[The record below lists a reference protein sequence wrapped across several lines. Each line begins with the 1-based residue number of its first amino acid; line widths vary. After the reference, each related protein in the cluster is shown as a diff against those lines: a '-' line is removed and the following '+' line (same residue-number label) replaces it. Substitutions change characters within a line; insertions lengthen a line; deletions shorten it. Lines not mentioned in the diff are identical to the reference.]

1 MAEEPATPKRRLK
14 KQETLREKAE
24 KAAAS
29 STKEPRR
36 LREKTRAVSKP
47 LKAVGRPFRFV
58 GRFLVPRYFRN
69 SWRELR
75 QVSWPKF
82 GESMRLTL
90 AVFVFGTVITI
101 LVATLDLGLDKLFK
115 EVFIK

>member
-14 KQETLREKAE
+14 KTETVREKAE

-29 STKEPRR
+29 SNKEPRR
-36 LREKTRAVSKP
+36 LREKTRVVSKP
-47 LKAVGRPFRFV
+47 LKAVGRPFSFI

-82 GESMRLTL
+82 GESIRLTF
-90 AVFVFGTVITI
+90 AVFVFGAVFTI
-101 LVATLDLGLDKLFK
+101 LVAVLDLGLDKIFK
-115 EVFIK
+115 EVFVQ